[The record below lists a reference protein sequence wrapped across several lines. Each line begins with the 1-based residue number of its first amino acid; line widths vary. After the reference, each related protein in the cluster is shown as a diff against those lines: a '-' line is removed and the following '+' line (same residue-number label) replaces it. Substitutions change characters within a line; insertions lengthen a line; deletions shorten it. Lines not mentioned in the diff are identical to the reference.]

1 MRAELKRSG
10 ARSGATVLLQ
20 GHVQIHRIAPVGFIE
35 RLEGD
40 VADAETKGGGIERDM
55 VGVSRIVLGDGGEE
69 DFRAIR
75 DEMKD

>member
-1 MRAELKRSG
+1 VTA
-10 ARSGATVLLQ
+10 LLQ
-20 GHVQIHRIAPVGFIE
+20 GHVQVHRIPPVGFIE

-40 VADAETKGGGIERDM
+40 AAGAETKGAGIERDM